1 MPIMSSVSLRLSAV
15 AAFMGWAAIA
25 GPAFS
30 DELITA
36 AEIKL
41 ISPKAKNELIQAFI
55 AAKPAFED
63 AGVNTR
69 LRMAHFITQVMTE
82 TGGMRSIDEN
92 LNYSYAR
99 ALQVF
104 SRKVLPDHK
113 AKELAGKP
121 REFANWVYGNRL
133 GNRGRHTDDGWNY
146 RGSGYIQLTGLGNFQ
161 RRGREIG
168 LPLDADPNMARE
180 PIKGLAAAIAFWK
193 ANKINTP
200 ADDND
205 PYRARVLVN
214 GPAAH
219 GYKESKVWLAIA
231 WKKVFAAKPGQF
243 EDGEINVA
251 IETDATELL
260 DDVLQENGYLPE
272 GFESSSDSTTV
283 RSDAIKSFQR
293 SVGLPETG
301 EINEETQ
308 YELLDQW
315 RYEEGTEAAPV
326 SEENR
331 EQTVTF
337 NLAQGR
343 ESDVVADPE
352 AGTGERL
359 PGNPTLPADE
369 RQALAQAA
377 GSYSEYEMGD
387 KLIVPDLFK
396 PHGLIGN
403 DDRKPVSQTLDF
415 PARAIV
421 QIIFQDDSGRQKLC
435 SGSMVAPDAVL
446 TAAHCLHSGTVNGK
460 SFKNFRVVP
469 GRNELSAPFGLCEGL
484 SFSVLSGWTDA
495 VSTSESR
502 YYDLGVLK
510 LNCEVGART
519 GWFGMQP
526 LKDKSTNKTIVQGYA
541 SDVSPRGI
549 QVRSAGSI
557 SAITTYNAF
566 YDNDTYGGTS
576 GSGVVFDGSP
586 DTLIGVHTTGPFGT
600 EEPWKSYNGF
610 VRLTAERIA
619 KIQEWIGR

>member
-1 MPIMSSVSLRLSAV
+1 MRVSFSVFARLTAV
-15 AAFMGWAAIA
+15 AAIMWAGIA
-25 GPAFS
+25 GAALS

-55 AAKPAFED
+55 AAEPAFKD

-69 LRMAHFITQVMTE
+69 LRMAHFVTQVMTE
-82 TGGMRSIDEN
+82 TGGMRSIDES

-104 SRKVLPDHK
+104 SRRVLPDHK
-113 AKELAGKP
+113 ARELAGKP

-133 GNRGRHTDDGWNY
+133 GNRGRNTDDGWNY

-168 LPLDADPNMARE
+168 LPLDADPNMVRE
-180 PIKGLAAAIAFWK
+180 PNKGMAAAVAYWK
-193 ANKINTP
+193 AGKINIP

-205 PYRARVLVN
+205 LYRVRVLVN

-219 GYKESKVWLAIA
+219 GYKESKVWFAIA
-231 WKKVFAAKPGQF
+231 WKKVFKAKAGMF
-243 EDGEINVA
+243 EGGEINVA
-251 IETDATELL
+251 VETDETGLL
-260 DDVLQENGYLPE
+260 NDVLQENGYLPE
-272 GFESSSDSTTV
+272 GFESSSDSTAV
-283 RSDAIKSFQR
+283 RSDAVKAFQR

-301 EINEETQ
+301 EIDEETQ

-315 RYEEGTEAAPV
+315 RYEEGAEAAPA
-326 SEENR
+326 SDENR

-343 ESDVVADPE
+343 ESDVVAEPK
-352 AGTGERL
+352 AGTGERV

-369 RQALAQAA
+369 KQALANAV

-387 KLIVPDLFK
+387 KVVEPELFT
-396 PHGLIGN
+396 PHGILGGR
-403 DDRKPVSQTLDF
+403 DDRKPVTQTLDF

-421 QIIFQDDSGRQKLC
+421 QIIFQDDASRQKLC

-469 GRNELSAPFGLCEGL
+469 GRNVLSAPFGLCEGL
-484 SFSVLSGWTDA
+484 SFSVLSGWTEA

-510 LNCEVGART
+510 LNCDVGART

-526 LKDKSTNKTIVQGYA
+526 LEGGSTDKTLVQGYA
-541 SDVSPRGI
+541 SDVNPRGI
-549 QVRSAGSI
+549 QVRSEGSI
-557 SAITTYNAF
+557 FAVTSYNAF

-576 GSGVVFDGSP
+576 GSGVVFGGSP

-610 VRLTAERIA
+610 VRLTPERIA
-619 KIQEWIGR
+619 KIQEWIGQ